1 MKLEIKVNT
10 DILLWAV
17 ERAGFSVEEI
27 SQKIPAFISWI
38 EGKKSPTLR
47 QLQAFAQKVYLPFG
61 YLFLEKPP
69 EEKLPIPFF
78 RTISKEN
85 NQNRVP
91 INVYDTILIIQQRQN
106 WLSNYLRE
114 NEYEKLNFVGKF
126 KNEIFQIEEIVADIK
141 NTLGLK
147 DNWARELPTWEDAK
161 NYLVDK
167 IEDAG
172 IIINFNSV
180 VGNNTRRKIKVDDCR
195 GFVLIDEYAPFLF
208 VNSADSKSAQM
219 FTLAHELAHIW
230 LGESAGFDFRNLQ
243 PAENP
248 VETKCDKIA
257 AEFLVPEKE
266 LKSFLSLETDIEKIA
281 RTFKVSQIVIARRLL
296 DLKIID
302 KSKFFE
308 FYNEYIK
315 RDFMKKEEKESGGD
329 FYKTQRKKLGR
340 RFLNYINQAVLTNKL
355 LVREAYQ
362 LTGLKGDIF
371 NKLMSEYLY

>member
-1 MKLEIKVNT
+1 MRLEIKVNN

-27 SQKIPAFISWI
+27 SQKIPAFISWV
-38 EGKKSPTLR
+38 EGKKSPTLK

>member
-1 MKLEIKVNT
+1 MRLEIKVNN

-27 SQKIPAFISWI
+27 SQKIPAFISWV
-38 EGKKSPTLR
+38 EGKKSPTLK

-126 KNEIFQIEEIVADIK
+126 KNRIFQIEEVVADIK

-208 VNSADSKSAQM
+208 INSADSKSAQM

-248 VETKCDKIA
+248 VETKCDRIA